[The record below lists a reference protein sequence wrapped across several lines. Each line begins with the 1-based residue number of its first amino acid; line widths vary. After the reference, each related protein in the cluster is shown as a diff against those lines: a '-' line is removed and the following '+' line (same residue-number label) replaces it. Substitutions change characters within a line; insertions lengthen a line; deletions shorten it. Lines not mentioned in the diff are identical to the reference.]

1 MLGLIHAFV
10 HASAIH
16 VIRWMH
22 HFVSGLSMFSC
33 SCWIHA
39 GFEASHL
46 SFIVFLL
53 CLIPDYHCELLSSIC
68 YCTNDEMNV
77 FKQHLNWWQKLQ
89 LLQWLSPLISHHF
102 SNQNQKRLLA
112 FTFFPSLKVIK
123 QALST
128 TPKLL
133 KQASSSKWKE
143 EKKSTIGGNKWERTS
158 FYILK

>member
-1 MLGLIHAFV
+1 MSIPSIYSSVALIESPMNLTVFALWEKETHTGMGLPWGVCNPYNTITIHPFV
-10 HASAIH
+10 HASATH

-22 HFVSGLSMFSC
+22 HFVAGLSMFSC
-33 SCWIHA
+33 SYWIHA

-112 FTFFPSLKVIK
+112 FTFFP
-123 QALST
+123 
-128 TPKLL
+128 P
-133 KQASSSKWKE
+133 
-143 EKKSTIGGNKWERTS
+143 
-158 FYILK
+158 